1 MDDNFVGIKE
11 LYDVNLRL
19 LKPLEIGKIKYDTN
33 EAVLSF
39 SRAEIAQFQE
49 SKRNVSARGG
59 YHNPAL
65 VNWEIDREVSFGITH
80 GVLSP
85 VSWALLSNSVLKE
98 PTCKSVQFCE
108 TVHIIENKEYMY
120 VDLKY
125 CPNACDEKIGAQPNP
140 YNEPL
145 PMGRRPELLLKPLPP
160 SKKKWI
166 FVYDAETGKRIR
178 EFQIY
183 MNRLFLQEPAK
194 RVVVDYTFCYEDKIK
209 VIEVGNR
216 LVNGFL
222 KLDGKMS
229 VKDDKSGEVTTG
241 ILELPKIKLSS
252 SLSIRLGSNY
262 DNSTV
267 SDFYFTGYPNEDERR
282 ENQAVAYVTFLD
294 KELTGDYI

>member
-1 MDDNFVGIKE
+1 MNDNFVGIKE

-19 LKPLEIGKIKYDTN
+19 LKPLEIGGIKYDTN
-33 EAVLSF
+33 EAILSF
-39 SRAEIAQFQE
+39 SKAEIAQLQE
-49 SKRNVSARGG
+49 SKRSVSAHGG

-65 VNWEIDREVSFGITH
+65 VNWEVDREVSFAISH

-98 PTCKSVQFCE
+98 PSYKSVQFCE
-108 TVHIIENKEYMY
+108 TLHTIENQEYVY

-125 CPNACDEKIGAQPNP
+125 NPNACDMKIGAQPNP

-145 PMGRRPELLLKPLPP
+145 PMGRRPEFLLKPLPP

-178 EFQIY
+178 DFQIY
-183 MNRLFLQEPAK
+183 MNRIFLQVPAK
-194 RVVVDYTFCYEDKIK
+194 RVVVDYTFSYEDKVK

-222 KLDGKMS
+222 RLDGKMS
-229 VKDDKSGEVTTG
+229 VKDERSGEVTTG

-252 SLSIRLGSNY
+252 SLSMRLGSNY

-267 SDFYFTGYPNEDERR
+267 SDFYFTGYPNEEERR
-282 ENQAVAYVTFLD
+282 ENQAVAYVTFLNR
-294 KELTGDYI
+294 ELTGDYI

>member
-1 MDDNFVGIKE
+1 MDNFVGIKE

-19 LKPLEIGKIKYDTN
+19 LKPLEIGNKKYDIN
-33 EAVLSF
+33 ESVLSF
-39 SRAEIAQFQE
+39 KTAEIAQVQQN
-49 SKRNVSARGG
+49 KREVQARGG

-65 VNWEIDREVSFGITH
+65 VNWEVDREMSFAITH

-98 PTCKSVQFCE
+98 PTFKSVQYIE
-108 TVHIIENKEYMY
+108 TLQTVEDGDYIFA
-120 VDLKY
+120 DLKY
-125 CPNACDEKIGAQPNP
+125 IPNACERLGAQSNP
-140 YNEPL
+140 HLEPL

-160 SKKKWI
+160 SKTKWI
-166 FVYDAETGKRIR
+166 FIYDGETGRRIR
-178 EFQIY
+178 SFQIY
-183 MNRLFLQEPAK
+183 RNRLFLQEQAK
-194 RVVVDYTFCYEDKIK
+194 VICVDYTFTYEDKIK

-222 KLDGKMS
+222 RLDGKMS
-229 VKDDKSGEVTTG
+229 VKDEKSGEVTTA

-252 SLSIRLGSNY
+252 SLSMRLGSNY

-267 SDFYFTGYPNEDERR
+267 SDFYFTGYVDEDARR
-282 ENQAVAYVTFLD
+282 DQQSIAKVTFLD

>member
-1 MDDNFVGIKE
+1 MDNEFVGIKE

-19 LKPLEIGKIKYDTN
+19 LKPLEIGGKKYDTN
-33 EAVLSF
+33 ESILSF

-49 SKRNVSARGG
+49 QKRQVAARGG

-65 VNWEIDREVSFGITH
+65 VNWEIDREVSFAITH

-85 VSWALLSNSVLKE
+85 ISWALLSNSVLKE
-98 PTCKSVQFCE
+98 PPKKSVQYNE
-108 TVHIIENKEYMY
+108 TVHTTDNINYLY
-120 VDLKY
+120 ADLKF

-140 YNEPL
+140 YNEPM
-145 PMGRRPELLLKPLPP
+145 PMGRRPEFLLKPLPP

-166 FVYDAETGKRIR
+166 FVYDMDTGKRIR

-183 MNRLFLQEPAK
+183 QNRLFLQVPAK
-194 RVVVDYTFCYEDKIK
+194 EIFVDYTFDYCDGIR

-267 SDFYFTGYPNEDERR
+267 SDFYFTGYPNEEERR
-282 ENQAVAYVTFLD
+282 ENQVVVYVTFLD